1 MLTKHDSPDRQ
12 WFALHGDSTMT
23 ALGDCGDFQAAD
35 EIAQDL
41 GLDHVIWLVDPEM
54 AQEWVDTFKT
64 RGIV

>member
-1 MLTKHDSPDRQ
+1 MLTKHESPDRQ

-23 ALGDCGDFQAAD
+23 ALGDCGDFEAAD

-41 GLDHVIWLVDPEM
+41 GLDPMWLIDPEM
-54 AQEWVDTFKT
+54 AKQWVDTFKT